1 MAIVTANQASIPVA
15 LDARRTA
22 AAVAGALLGVFL
34 IYGAAFAGPDA
45 IHNAAHDT
53 RHAFTVPCH

>member
-1 MAIVTANQASIPVA
+1 MAIDRADRAELPVV
-15 LDARRTA
+15 LDTRRVG
-22 AAVAGALLGVFL
+22 AAVAGTLLGVFL

-45 IHNAAHDT
+45 IHNAAHDS